1 MNGFVVILFAKFLA
15 VIIKSVTTIADKVV
29 NNLISKPISINTIT
43 LYTILISYYTT
54 VKPRFTGVVGGKEIT
69 PVNRG
74 SR

>member
-1 MNGFVVILFAKFLA
+1 MDGAEDGPGRHI
-15 VIIKSVTTIADKVV
+15 
-29 NNLISKPISINTIT
+29 
-43 LYTILISYYTT
+43 T